1 MASATDR
8 HERPASCATGSD
20 DDARRRDYD
29 FYRGW
34 SAKACRDYEE
44 DRIVENPKT
53 KIDAFFIA
61 MPQLPFEDALRIGL
75 SSVAETAFM
84 AWRKHI
90 GIREGIE
97 VSLDN
102 REIGRRIQAWFDKGY
117 RVKRVTIS
125 EST

>member
-1 MASATDR
+1 M
-8 HERPASCATGSD
+8 
-20 DDARRRDYD
+20 
-29 FYRGW
+29 
-34 SAKACRDYEE
+34 
-44 DRIVENPKT
+44 ENPKT